1 MAIKPICD
9 FCNQELDE
17 FGAIL
22 LSPPD
27 KENNVKKYHICHKCY
42 KEISEKI
49 KK

>member
-9 FCNQELDE
+9 KCRQELVD

-27 KENNVKKYHICHKCY
+27 TENNVKKYHLCQDCFTNIVNDLQQ
-42 KEISEKI
+42 
-49 KK
+49 